1 MILQYVNPFYDIDT
15 YMRSEGEVSVVMAVE
30 YDYGDPTVELV
41 PTTSYL
47 LQVLLPI
54 MTKLRL
60 TLQTYTMATPHL

>member
-60 TLQTYTMATPHL
+60 TLQTSMMATPHL